1 MSETT
6 DNTTSAA
13 TPTTSDEPT
22 AAPTAGEGGAVAS
35 GGAGPEGGPVPG
47 DPSTEPVATALQ
59 SHVAG
64 RVGPP
69 TIPQDSDAP
78 WHAPDGVEQIAPGTV
93 LPANTA
99 AEGGALPVPPL
110 PAELGAGPY
119 GADTPADE
127 QPNVV
132 HATKPGTEGPTA
144 AELPANTPLPGD
156 KASASSLTGTGTGT
170 TTTTAAPVSTS
181 PTSPTGETASPS
193 SSGSAV
199 TAEPA
204 DSGSSGES
212 GADEV
217 TPDSPESTTKS
228 TTTSTTKSKR

>member
-78 WHAPDGVEQIAPGTV
+78 WHAPDGVEQITPGTV

-156 KASASSLTGTGTGT
+156 KASASSIGGGNA